1 MNRRE
6 FITLL
11 GGAAAWPLAARAEI
25 GFEQWVAVFR
35 SKATARDISEETY
48 TRVMRGVQPDMTGV
62 NAIRNQPEFNQQLW
76 QYLNRAASDWRI
88 ESGIVKAKE
97 YASLLSR
104 IERDF
109 GVEPSFMLGVWGIES
124 TFGDPLVEKNHMRP
138 VIPSLATLA
147 WAEPRRRS
155 YWESEL
161 INALTIHS
169 ARLKHAGRNGR
180 LLGRRHGTYAMD
192 AGSLVAYGHRL

>member
-11 GGAAAWPLAARAEI
+11 GGAAAWPLAARAES

-35 SKATARDISEETY
+35 SKAAARDISEETY
-48 TRVMRGVQPDMTGV
+48 TRVMRSVQPDMTGV

-109 GVEPSFMLGVWGIES
+109 GVEPSSMSASGAS
-124 TFGDPLVEKNHMRP
+124 NPHSA
-138 VIPSLATLA
+138 IPSSRRTICGLSFRR
-147 WAEPRRRS
+147 WRRS
-155 YWESEL
+155 PGPSRAAAA
-161 INALTIHS
+161 IGKAN
-169 ARLKHAGRNGR
+169 
-180 LLGRRHGTYAMD
+180 
-192 AGSLVAYGHRL
+192 